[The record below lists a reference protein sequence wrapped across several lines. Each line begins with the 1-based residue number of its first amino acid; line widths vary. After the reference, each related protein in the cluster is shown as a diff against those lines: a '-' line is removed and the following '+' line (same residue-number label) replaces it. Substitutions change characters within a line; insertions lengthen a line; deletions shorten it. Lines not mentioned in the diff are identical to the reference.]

1 MDLKYSDEERAFA
14 DEVRAF
20 AQAELDPA
28 VRERVLGHK
37 RLSQED
43 YQGWHRKLHSRGWVA
58 PNWPTAYGGCGWNAV
73 NRFIHEEVLAEEG
86 APPLVAFSVNMI
98 GPVLIAFGSDAQK
111 QYYLPRILSG
121 EDWWC
126 QGFSEPGSGSDLA
139 SLRTKAVLDGDHW
152 VVNGQKTWT
161 TLAQHAN
168 LIFCLVRTDAT
179 VKKQEGISMLLIDM
193 NSPGVT
199 VRPIITIDGEHE
211 VNEVFLDDVRVPREN
226 IVGEP
231 GKGWTYA
238 KFLLS
243 HERSGIA
250 RVGQAK
256 RELRRLKTIAAAELV
271 DGVPLIETRS
281 FREKIAAVEIELMAL
296 ELTNLRMIAAE
307 KSGQAPGAEANML
320 KIKGS
325 EVQQSLTELL
335 MEAVGPYALPF
346 DPDALEPGW
355 NGEPIGP
362 DYAAPLAGTY
372 FNYRKVS
379 IYGGSNEIQ
388 RNILS
393 KSLLGL

>member
-37 RLSQED
+37 RLSKED
-43 YQGWHRKLHSRGWVA
+43 YLGWHRKLHQRGWVA

-73 NRFIHEEVLAEEG
+73 NRFIHEEILAEEG
-86 APPLVAFSVNMI
+86 APPIVAFSINMI

-211 VNEVFLDDVRVPREN
+211 VNEVFFDDVRVPKEN

-281 FREKIAAVEIELMAL
+281 FREKIAAVEIDLMAL

-325 EVQQSLTELL
+325 EVQQNLTELL

>member
-1 MDLKYSDEERAFA
+1 MDLKYSEEERAFA

-20 AQAELDPA
+20 VRAELDPA
-28 VRERVLGHK
+28 VRERVLNHK
-37 RLSQED
+37 RLSKED
-43 YQGWHRKLHSRGWVA
+43 FLGWHRKLHQKGWVA
-58 PNWPTAYGGCGWNAV
+58 PNWPKAYGGCGWNAV
-73 NRFIHEEVLAEEG
+73 NRYIHEEVLAEEG
-86 APPLVAFSVNMI
+86 APPIVAFSINMI
-98 GPVLIAFGSDAQK
+98 GPVLIAFGTDAQK
-111 QYYLPRILSG
+111 QHYLPRILSG

-152 VVNGQKTWT
+152 IVNGQKTWT

-179 VKKQEGISMLLIDM
+179 VKKQEGITMLLIDM
-193 NSPGVT
+193 ATPGIT

-211 VNEVFLDDVRVPREN
+211 VNEVFFDDVRVPKEN

-256 RELRRLKTIAAAELV
+256 RELRRLKTIAAAEMV
-271 DGVPLIETRS
+271 DGVPLIETKT
-281 FREKIAAVEIELMAL
+281 FREKIAAVEIDLMAL

-325 EVQQSLTELL
+325 EVQQNLTELL